1 MFEKEIID
9 CSCWKRRRLRMLK
22 KAMFAHVGKGES
34 LLMLE
39 MEMIANVRKGDH

>member
-1 MFEKEIID
+1 MLEKEMIAD
-9 CSCWKRRRLRMLK
+9 
-22 KAMFAHVGKGES
+22 AGKGES